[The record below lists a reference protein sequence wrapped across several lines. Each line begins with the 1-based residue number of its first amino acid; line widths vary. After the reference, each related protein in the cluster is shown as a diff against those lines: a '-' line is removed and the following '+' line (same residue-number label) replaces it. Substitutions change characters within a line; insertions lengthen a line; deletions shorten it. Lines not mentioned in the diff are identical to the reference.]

1 MRVIPGTTKYTPVG
15 APCYLQDVAQ
25 VEVKAY
31 LNAMKHPENPFH
43 GALKE
48 EKRKDSI
55 QHVCSLS
62 GLKQPKDLGGRG
74 GGGGGGGAK
83 MSQCQKKRR
92 QKEGGKKPHK
102 KQNKMKKKTKK
113 QKPITH
119 FRESCKTAK
128 HIDHWKKKKNQENNV
143 QAEITRM

>member
-1 MRVIPGTTKYTPVG
+1 MKNEAMRVIPGTTKYTPVG

-74 GGGGGGGAK
+74 GRGGGGG
-83 MSQCQKKRR
+83 CQDESMPEKETSKR
-92 QKEGGKKPHK
+92 GGKKNPTK
-102 KQNKMKKKTKK
+102 NKTK
-113 QKPITH
+113 
-119 FRESCKTAK
+119 
-128 HIDHWKKKKNQENNV
+128 
-143 QAEITRM
+143 